1 MSEMLDDSSGDM
13 MSRKGSDLGDLL
25 YNHSNSGK

>member
-1 MSEMLDDSSGDM
+1 MTEMLDDSSGDM
-13 MSRKGSDLGDLL
+13 MSRKGSDLGDKE